1 MGKIIGGFTAVM
13 GVCVVALLTGI
24 VASAFS
30 SQISTSIQII
40 EFEIA
45 STLNDGSIKQDELQK
60 IYIFK
65 RELNLSDD
73 NVNSLIKSLSEKSN

>member
-1 MGKIIGGFTAVM
+1 MM

-24 VASAFS
+24 VASAFF
-30 SQISTSIQII
+30 SQISTSIQIM

-45 STLNDGSIKQDELQK
+45 STLNYGSIKQEELQK